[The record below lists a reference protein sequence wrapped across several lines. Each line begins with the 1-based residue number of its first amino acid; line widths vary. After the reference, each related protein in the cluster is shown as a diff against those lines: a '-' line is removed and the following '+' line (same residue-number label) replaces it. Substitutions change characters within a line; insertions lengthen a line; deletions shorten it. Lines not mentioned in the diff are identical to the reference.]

1 MKMPPLRLQH
11 WLIFAVVAL
20 LFFAWGVWLM
30 RAMAPAAPW
39 PWFEELQSEVLEPLA
54 DDRLSLS
61 QLHARLDGEL
71 WLQPRPDGPRL
82 LFRSAWPIAD
92 GEPWSLEAELAL
104 TPAERD
110 SLANAFGV
118 AGQSGDEQ
126 PLGAQMLERLGR
138 HKVLSLRLRPGQDEA
153 PAERLASSIG
163 QPRLRLEL
171 AEGQAW
177 VYPELGLTA
186 HLRDEQLHLLHAVP
200 RQALKQ

>member
-11 WLIFAVVAL
+11 WLIFAIVAL

-30 RAMAPAAPW
+30 RAMAPDEPW

-54 DDRLSLS
+54 DDRLSLG

-71 WLQPRPDGPRL
+71 WLQPRPEGPRL
-82 LFRSAWPIAD
+82 LFRGAWPVAD
-92 GEPWSLEAELAL
+92 GEPWLLEAELAL
-104 TPAERD
+104 SQTEHD
-110 SLANAFGV
+110 SLAAAFGV
-118 AGQSGDEQ
+118 AGQGGDEQ
-126 PLGAQMLERLGR
+126 PLGVQMLAQLGQ
-138 HKVLSLRLRPGQDEA
+138 HKVLSLTLRPEQDAA

-177 VYPELGLTA
+177 VYPALGLTA
-186 HLRDEQLHLLHAVP
+186 HLHDEQLRLLHAVP